1 MIQSMID
8 MKTLIFQ
15 SDSPIGILAYYEPRH
30 ASNLIVNCTEHFL
43 V

>member
-15 SDSPIGILAYYEPRH
+15 SDSPIGILAHYEPRH
-30 ASNLIVNCTEHFL
+30 VSNLIANCMEPFL
-43 V
+43 L